1 MKKVSVVIPCFNQ
14 GHYLAEAV
22 ESVIAQSRR
31 PDQIIIIN
39 DGSTDNTAEVAAEF
53 KGVEYFSQENR
64 GLATARN
71 TGLRHAAGDYILFLD
86 ADDILLPAAIQH
98 CLAAFAAQPNVALVH
113 GGFRVADCKG
123 RSLFEALPQPVADPF
138 AALLRR
144 NYINMN
150 GTVMY
155 DVSILRQAGG
165 FDETLRC
172 CEDYDVYFRLVRNYP
187 IGTYP
192 HVAAIY
198 RRHGANM
205 SRNAPLML
213 RTALLV
219 LARQAATARTSPD
232 WCAAYAEGRLF
243 WRRLY
248 VSEVVE
254 QWVTEWTGKRRLR
267 KLASLVAA
275 GFQCDPRF
283 LFHLGRRMARAS
295 RIRSRRLQ
303 TL

>member
-1 MKKVSVVIPCFNQ
+1 MKVSVVIPCFNQ

-22 ESVIAQSRR
+22 ESVLAQTRQ
-31 PDQIIIIN
+31 PDQIIIVN
-39 DGSTDNTAEVAAEF
+39 DGSTDNTAEVAARF
-53 KGVEYFSQENR
+53 RGVKFLSQDNR
-64 GLATARN
+64 GLAAARN
-71 TGLRHAAGDYILFLD
+71 AGLKHAAGDYILFLD
-86 ADDILLPAAIQH
+86 ADDILLPAAIEH

-113 GGFRVADCKG
+113 GGFRVVDSRG
-123 RSLFEALPQPVADPF
+123 QLIFETLPQPAADPF
-138 AALLRR
+138 AALLKR

-155 DVSILRQAGG
+155 DVAILSQDGG

-172 CEDYDVYFRLVRNYP
+172 CEDYDVYFRLVRHYP
-187 IGTYP
+187 IGAYS
-192 HVAAIY
+192 HVAALY
-198 RRHGANM
+198 RRHEANM

-219 LARQAATARTSPD
+219 LARQAAAARTSPV
-232 WCAAYAEGRLF
+232 WNAAYAEGKVF

-248 VSEVVE
+248 VGEVVD
-254 QWVTEWTGKRRLR
+254 QFLTEWTGQRRLS
-267 KLASLVAA
+267 KLASLIAA

-283 LFHLGRRMARAS
+283 VFHLGRRLARAS
-295 RIRSRRLQ
+295 RIRLGRLR